1 MKNIDFIGLFL
12 LLAVMPAQADP
23 RDDTLSAMLRCS
35 GISDRTQRL
44 ACYDGAV
51 GHASTALTAAPP
63 PAVASA
69 VPPPVPPITPHR
81 QRDFM
86 DRLFGSAGPDRA
98 PQNTVAEFGS
108 ESIANGG
115 TKAFPAAMDSDTID
129 QISARLVSYEIQE
142 GHITASLDNGQ
153 MWRQVSGD
161 PVPHLA
167 RPAMSYVVTIA
178 RGKAGVYDMRLSHFG
193 QIVAVRRIR

>member
-1 MKNIDFIGLFL
+1 MKNIGFVGLFA
-12 LLAVMPAQADP
+12 LLAAMPAQADP

-35 GISDRTQRL
+35 GIGDKAQRL

-51 GHASTALTAAPP
+51 GHASAALTAAPP
-63 PAVASA
+63 PVVASA
-69 VPPPVPPITPHR
+69 VPPPAPPIAPHR

-86 DRLFGSAGPDRA
+86 DRLLGSSGSDRA
-98 PQNTVAEFGS
+98 PQTTVAEFGS

-115 TKAFPAAMDSDTID
+115 AKSFSAAMDSDTID
-129 QISARLVSYEIQE
+129 QISARLVSYEIHD

-153 MWRQVSGD
+153 TWRQVSGD

-167 RPAMSYVVTIA
+167 RPALSYVVTIA
-178 RGKAGVYDMRLSHFG
+178 RGKAGAYDMKLSHFG
-193 QIVAVRRIR
+193 QTVAVRRIR